1 MIARDDERR
10 GVEAKLVLENEIY
23 REAVKQIEANI
34 VAQMAQQATTAER
47 GEDLRKLL
55 IALRKIN
62 TYIEQVAVTGRM
74 AAMEEDKKRSLAER
88 MAARFSTIV

>member
-1 MIARDDERR
+1 MNARNDEQR

-34 VAQMAQQATTAER
+34 VAQMAQQATTPEK

-55 IALRKIN
+55 IALRKVN

-74 AAMEEDKKRSLAER
+74 AAMEEDRKRSLAER
-88 MAARFSTIV
+88 MAQRFSTIV